1 MLHHLNILN
10 YRSLR
15 SEAVEL
21 DNPTFLVG
29 PNGAGKSNLV
39 DVLSLLSE
47 AMESPLAA
55 VLKRRGG
62 FENVAHRSAKKSQ
75 STIGFRLVLRNLGD
89 NVEGASYDLLLRG
102 YRDYGIEVEQEY
114 CEVKVRDGTT
124 TGFQRKA
131 SPDHDRGF
139 AWEGDT
145 DKPNLGPSTLA
156 LPLIG
161 DSRFTPV
168 FDFLSNMK
176 TYSIDPSMLRSN
188 QERYGNRALYEDGSD
203 TARMLRRIK
212 KDSPHDWEEI
222 CELLAVAVPRVV
234 EVQARKHRGE
244 LNLEFLQKVPDGK
257 ARFDA
262 SEMSEGTL
270 RLLGLLVAA
279 YRRPAPSLMV
289 IEEPEASI
297 HPCALGVVLDVLHGA
312 AESYQ
317 VVVTTHSPEIL
328 DAKWIKDR
336 HLRLVSWEDGATR
349 IDRAAP
355 SVGRAMSE
363 HSFGAG
369 ELLRS
374 NALNGVERT

>member
-1 MLHHLNILN
+1 MLHHLHILN

-39 DVLSLLSE
+39 DALSLLSE

-55 VLKRRGG
+55 VFKRRGG
-62 FENVAHRSAKKSQ
+62 FENVVHRGAKKSQ
-75 STIGFRLVLRNLGD
+75 STIGFRLVLRHLND
-89 NVEGASYDLLLRG
+89 SVERASYDLFLRG
-102 YRDYGIEVEQEY
+102 HSDYGIEVEQEC
-114 CEVKVRDGTT
+114 CEVKARDGTT

-139 AWEGDT
+139 AWEGDAG
-145 DKPNLGPSTLA
+145 KPNLGPSTLA

-161 DSRFTPV
+161 DSRLTPV
-168 FDFLSNMK
+168 FDFLSNMRVC
-176 TYSIDPSMLRSN
+176 SIDPSMLRSN
-188 QERYGNRALYEDGSD
+188 QERQGNREDGSD

-212 KDSPHDWEEI
+212 KDSPNDWEEI
-222 CELLAVAVPRVV
+222 CELLSVAVPRVV
-234 EVQARKHRGE
+234 EVQARMHRGE

-262 SEMSEGTL
+262 SDMSEGTL

-297 HPCALGVVLDVLHGA
+297 HPGALGVVLDVLHGA
-312 AESYQ
+312 AESSQ

-349 IDRAAP
+349 IDQAAP
-355 SVGRAMSE
+355 SVSRAMSE
-363 HSFGAG
+363 HRFGAG

-374 NALNGVERT
+374 NALNGAERT